1 MMMTVGFGLVGAA
14 LRRRRRKDGKPED
27 VNILR
32 STDST
37 FKIEPL

>member
-14 LRRRRRKDGKPED
+14 LRRRRREDGSPED
-27 VNILR
+27 VKITQ
-32 STDST
+32 SADSA